1 MAHFGGLFITLFI
14 FTLMPKFDIVFALT
28 IRYKIMKTPTLSH
41 ILRLHETDG
50 LLFNRPQSPMNEL
63 LGEDSISKRLAEKW
77 EAFVAAQEELLSAIE
92 AAKQEVSK
100 TPSQARTAMQKTFR
114 PEEFSYDS
122 VKSSP
127 SMAIRVHTNAL
138 DLYPDCI
145 WNSPLA
151 QHEFSDGSTIK
162 HQRDGFSMVYT
173 IETK

>member
-1 MAHFGGLFITLFI
+1 MNT
-14 FTLMPKFDIVFALT
+14 FTLA
-28 IRYKIMKTPTLSH
+28 H
-41 ILRLHETDG
+41 ILKLHEAG
-50 LLFNRPQSPMNEL
+50 GVLFSRPNFPINEM
-63 LGEDSISKRLAEKW
+63 LGEDPVSKQLAEKW
-77 EAFVAAQEELLSAIE
+77 EAFVVAQEELLSAIE
-92 AAKQEVSK
+92 DAKQEVSK
-100 TPSQARTAMQKTFR
+100 TPSQARTAMQKTFQ

-138 DLYPDCI
+138 ELYPDCI

-173 IETK
+173 IEAK